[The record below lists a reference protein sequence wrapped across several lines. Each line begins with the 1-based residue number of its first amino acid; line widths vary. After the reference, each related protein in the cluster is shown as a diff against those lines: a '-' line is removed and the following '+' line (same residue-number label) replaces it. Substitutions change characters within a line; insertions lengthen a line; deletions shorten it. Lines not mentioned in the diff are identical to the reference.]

1 MKYYETLTEK
11 EEFEKGR
18 ARKIAEIHI
27 AYSENRRLFI
37 NNQDKYTLVHT
48 QNIEHLIS
56 DNHFDASNDDVP
68 HSNNRDTQ
76 TNRNF
81 GQLNNTGGWASSAN
95 TQVEPENIQQLVR

>member
-48 QNIEHLIS
+48 
-56 DNHFDASNDDVP
+56 
-68 HSNNRDTQ
+68 
-76 TNRNF
+76 
-81 GQLNNTGGWASSAN
+81 
-95 TQVEPENIQQLVR
+95 